1 MIPTLTVFYTKLLAS
16 LGTIIGAFLL
26 SQYSSTIQNLEQRF
40 GGKKLVWVAIFLFRL
55 LPYCIVYFVLFQEP
69 RGDVPFFWWKAKA
82 VVRGGLVYRDFWSFH
97 APLFSYLITIPV
109 LLWYNAKAI
118 VLLMVLVESAIVFQ
132 TYNYYK
138 GVIQDAFTKT
148 LLYLILSAPMTM
160 VILGGQ
166 EDIWFW
172 GLALLLLFYVK
183 NTKDEGFKLGVLYAL
198 GLVVIKATFVFWLFP
213 LLVFVKKK
221 VPFLLGMIALGIPT
235 LAILYGLVGML
246 FLMPI
251 QHTSFPMSPNLFSV
265 GMPFI
270 GLFGTLSDY
279 KIVNWVGLVLCI
291 GFSFLL
297 SYKVKDKPLKAMLPL
312 SFIWTFA
319 SMNLFQLGAMG
330 YYSFV
335 YILPFVFE
343 AIDLKSKKDITLLM
357 LFNLLIVIEPFVF
370 TYLQNPLFVSFAVVA
385 KTPLHLLQYGL
396 QVLNVIGF
404 MWVISKTYHKALAI

>member
-26 SQYSSTIQNLEQRF
+26 SHYSSTIQNLEQRF
-40 GGKKLVWVAIFLFRL
+40 GGKKLIWTALILFRL
-55 LPYCIVYFVLFQEP
+55 LPFCIVYFVLFQEP

-82 VVRGGLVYRDFWSFH
+82 VVKGGLVYRDFWSFH

-118 VLLMVLVESAIVFQ
+118 VLLMVLVESVIVFQ

-138 GVIQDAFTKT
+138 GVIQDAFAKT

-172 GLALLLLFYVK
+172 GLALVLLFYVK
-183 NTKDEGFKLGVLYAL
+183 NTKDEGFKLGILYAL

-279 KIVNWVGLVLCI
+279 KVVNWVGLVMCI

-297 SYKVKDKPLKAMLPL
+297 SYKVKDKPLRAMLPL

-343 AIDLKSKKDITLLM
+343 TIDLKSKKDITLLM

-370 TYLQNPLFVSFAVVA
+370 TYLQNPLFVSFAVVT